1 MVKAMKKTAVSPND
15 LRGVFPVPPFARKR
29 DQTRTIDWAE
39 NARIV
44 SHIHAGGC
52 TRLLYGGNAFLY
64 HITLAEYGELL
75 GWLAQQ
81 DDALWMIP
89 SAGPSFG
96 RLIDQAPLLRRYAF
110 PCVMA
115 LPSGDPRDAAGL
127 ERGLREFSAAAATPL
142 MLYIKDEVNF
152 GADRMAGLDAV
163 ARMVAD
169 GTCVAIK
176 YAVIRPDPAEDAYL
190 GELLR
195 RVPRE
200 VVISGIGERPA
211 IVHLR
216 DWGLPGFTTGSGCVA
231 PNLSQQI
238 FELCLQQQFSAAEPV
253 REKFIPLE
261 DLRDAWGPARVL
273 HAATE
278 LAGIANTG
286 AIAPFVSELD
296 ETAVARLEPVA
307 RTLVKEA
314 QGALMTAATR

>member
-1 MVKAMKKTAVSPND
+1 
-15 LRGVFPVPPFARKR
+15 VFPVPPLARKR
-29 DQTRTIDWAE
+29 DAARTIDFAE

-64 HITLAEYGELL
+64 HITLSEYEQLL
-75 GWLAQQ
+75 GWLTQQ
-81 DDALWMIP
+81 DGALWMIP

-96 RLIDQAPLLRRYAF
+96 RLMDQAPLLRKYRF

-127 ERGLREFSAAAATPL
+127 ERGLREFADAAGTPL
-142 MLYIKDEVNF
+142 MLYLKDESNF
-152 GADRMAGLDAV
+152 GADKEAGLDAV

-169 GTCVAIK
+169 GSCIAIK
-176 YAVIRPDPAEDAYL
+176 YAVVRQNPGEDAYL
-190 GELLR
+190 SGLLS

-216 DWGLPGFTTGSGCVA
+216 DFGLPGFTTGSGCVA
-231 PNLSQQI
+231 PNLSQAI
-238 FELCLQQQFSAAEPV
+238 FESCSRGDFATASRI
-253 REKFIPLE
+253 REKFLPLE

-273 HAATE
+273 HTATE
-278 LAGIANTG
+278 LAGIAKLG
-286 AIAPFVSELD
+286 PIAPFTSEILPD
-296 ETAVARLEPVA
+296 ALEKLRPVA
-307 RTLVKEA
+307 QALAAEA
-314 QGALMTAATR
+314 RQARSSAAAD